1 MPGPG
6 TRTQPQMPHRTMPT
20 PTVGTTRARTGP
32 TALLAVLALLLPV
45 AAAGNGWEHGSV
57 PFPALLSALSAEDPG
72 LRARAAESLGFRGQP
87 EAVGPLLEAWAKP
100 ELLPEVRGA
109 IVTALGRLGDPGA
122 LPALRDCLAG
132 ERDDRV
138 RGGCAAALGAIGD
151 EAALPDLF
159 AVLEADSSVLVIA
172 ETVDAL
178 GGFSSAPAVERLAAI
193 AAGPDPGLAARAV
206 AALGRTGAAAAAA
219 PVLAALDRAEG
230 EQERA
235 IAVEA
240 LGRLAVPEAADPL
253 SRLLARS
260 DDPALKI
267 RIAVALGA
275 IREGSA
281 RASLVAL
288 LDDPLPAVQWYA
300 LDSLAALGEAA
311 VAPDF
316 IAYAGGLAEAR
327 RAGRI
332 EDWLADPHPALAA
345 LSLETRVLTLL
356 AEMDAPSALDLF
368 LDAAMPL
375 EVPRGS
381 GAGLALANGVY
392 QLRRAGLLGLGYT
405 RAPERAGAA
414 LRGAEGIGDPDPRL
428 RAVALRSLAV
438 LGAAGTVE
446 TALGGLRDGAAEMR
460 WTAAMVLGRL
470 GDRRAEPALI
480 AALGDTHGEVRR
492 QAAASLGFLGAVA
505 ARPALERLAREDP
518 RAAVRAQAAASL
530 RALAGG

>member
-1 MPGPG
+1 
-6 TRTQPQMPHRTMPT
+6 MPT
-20 PTVGTTRARTGP
+20 PGAVARRARAGAA
-32 TALLAVLALLLPV
+32 ALSAVLAALLPI
-45 AAAGNGWEHGSV
+45 AAGGNGWEHGSV
-57 PFPALLSALSAEDPG
+57 PFPALLSALTAEDAG
-72 LRARAAESLGFRGQP
+72 LRARAAESLGFRGQR
-87 EAVGPLLEAWAKP
+87 EAVGPLLEAWARP
-100 ELLPEVRGA
+100 EPLPEVRGA

-122 LPALRDCLAG
+122 LPALRTCLAA

-138 RGGCAAALGAIGD
+138 RGGCAGALGAIGD
-151 EAALPDLF
+151 VAALPDLF
-159 AVLEADSSVLVIA
+159 AVLEADPSVLVIA

-193 AAGPDPGLAARAV
+193 TEGSDPGLAARAV
-206 AALGRTGAAAAAA
+206 AALGRTGAPAAAA
-219 PVLAALDRAEG
+219 PVLAVLDRAEG
-230 EQERA
+230 AQERA

-240 LGRLAVPEAADPL
+240 LGRLAAPAAAEPL
-253 SRLLARS
+253 AEVLART

-267 RIAVALGA
+267 RIVVALGA

-281 RASLVAL
+281 RASLAAL
-288 LDDPLPAVQWYA
+288 LGDPLPAVQWYA
-300 LDSLAALGEAA
+300 LDSLAALGEAG
-311 VAPDF
+311 VAPDL

-332 EDWLADPHPALAA
+332 EDWLADPQPVLAA
-345 LSLETRVLTLL
+345 LSLETRALALLT
-356 AEMDAPSALDLF
+356 EMDAPAALDLF

-375 EVPRGS
+375 EVPRDS

-392 QLRRAGLLGLGYT
+392 QLRRAGLHGLGYA
-405 RAPERAGAA
+405 RARERAGAA
-414 LRGAEGIGDPDPRL
+414 LRGTKGIGDPDPRL

-446 TALGGLRDGAAEMR
+446 AALAGLRDGAAEMR

-470 GDRRAEPALI
+470 GDRHGEAALI

-505 ARPALERLAREDP
+505 ARPALERLATDDP